1 MSNSISPLP
10 LPKSPTFP
18 QLDSEPAGAV
28 GGSDAASFQK
38 LVFQALGEANH
49 LGQAG
54 QNAVAESLA
63 GGDITQVEVFT
74 AVKKADLALRMMLQI
89 RNKLLESYNEI
100 KQMRM

>member
-1 MSNSISPLP
+1 MSNSINPLP
-10 LPKSPTFP
+10 LPKSPAFP
-18 QLDSEPAGAV
+18 QLDSGPV
-28 GGSDAASFQK
+28 GKADGSGAASFQK
-38 LVFQALGEANH
+38 LVVQAFGQANQM
-49 LGQAG
+49 GQAG
-54 QNAVAESLA
+54 QNAVAEGLA

>member
-10 LPKSPTFP
+10 LPKSSAFP
-18 QLDSEPAGAV
+18 QIDSTAAAP
-28 GGSDAASFQK
+28 GGKPDIESFRD
-38 LVFQALGEANH
+38 LVFQALGEANG

-63 GGDITQVEVFT
+63 GGDITQVEVLT

>member
-10 LPKSPTFP
+10 LPKSPAFP
-18 QLDSEPAGAV
+18 ELNSAPAGPA
-28 GGSDAASFQK
+28 GGSEGAGFQK

-54 QNAVAESLA
+54 QEAVAESLA
-63 GGDITQVEVFT
+63 GGDISQVEVFT